1 MSNTITLKKSGVSG
15 NAPSSS
21 DLSLGEIA
29 LNYADGHL
37 YYKSG
42 ASATPAKINA
52 GDADTLD
59 GLHASSFVKTSGD
72 SVISGSLIVDD
83 ITINASNISDAGDL
97 YIDAGGDIT
106 IDADGGDIIL

>member
-42 ASATPAKINA
+42 ASATPAKLNA

-72 SVISGSLIVDD
+72 SVISGSLVVDD
-83 ITINASNISDAGDL
+83 GPASHDALPKGCHEAHAREHEEV
-97 YIDAGGDIT
+97 YGPGYHE
-106 IDADGGDIIL
+106 